1 MIKLTKI
8 LFFICF
14 VFILIC
20 YQRIIPYNKIV
31 IQAIFFSFIPSLLPC
46 LILTNVLIENDTLI
60 FLYNRL
66 KKNKFTKS
74 IYTLCLILISITLGM
89 PSLQILLKNQYDTG
103 IINKKSYH
111 NFIYSFGTISF
122 PFLYG
127 VCLINL
133 PTITAIK
140 ILIIHYSINL
150 FSLVFSSFNIE
161 EIEIK
166 EKKELSLNALISSI
180 KKSFS
185 TIGVISGTVIIFSLF
200 LFILENINSPVKW
213 LVEGLIEFSYPL
225 LKVSQEQTFLS
236 GLILL
241 FLSLFPSLS
250 IIVQAKILN
259 KNLIIKEY
267 LGRRLLLSILG
278 VMIYFLVFSF

>member
-46 LILTNVLIENDTLI
+46 LILTNLLIENDTLI

-66 KKNKFTKS
+66 KKNKFTKA
-74 IYTLCLILISITLGM
+74 IYTFCLILISITLGM
-89 PSLQILLKNQYDTG
+89 PSLQILLKNQYDSG

-127 VCLINL
+127 VCLVNL
-133 PTITAIK
+133 PILTAIK

-150 FSLVFSSFNIE
+150 FSLFFSSFNIE
-161 EIEIK
+161 ETEIK
-166 EKKELSLNALISSI
+166 EKEEISLNSLIISI

-185 TIGVISGTVIIFSLF
+185 TIAIISGTVIIFSLF
-200 LFILENINSPVKW
+200 LFALENIKSPLKW
-213 LVEGLIEFSYPL
+213 LLEGLIEFSYPL

-236 GLILL
+236 GGILL

-250 IIVQAKILN
+250 IIIQAKIIN
-259 KNLIIKEY
+259 KDLGIKDYLI
-267 LGRRLLLSILG
+267 RRLLLAIFG
-278 VMIYFLVFSF
+278 VMIYLVFSF